1 MPHTGGKI
9 ELRERSFV
17 AGDRRINYAQGP
29 RNGPA
34 LVLVHG
40 GSARWQ
46 HWLPLATDLASTTH
60 VFAPD
65 LRGHGRSSWMPHQ
78 YRLVDFAADLEAF
91 LEGVVRSRSV
101 LVGHSLG
108 GEVALIV
115 AANRPD
121 LVRGVIDEDGPISAE
136 VAR

>member
-78 YRLVDFAADLEAF
+78 YRLIDFAADLEAF
-91 LEGVVRSRSV
+91 LEGVVRASQVST
-101 LVGHSLG
+101 LDFFHPSLSG
-108 GEVALIV
+108 QTALARV
-115 AANRPD
+115 TWAA
-121 LVRGVIDEDGPISAE
+121 SWWSSS
-136 VAR
+136 